1 MRRNITQVAVEDADE
16 LAHGWGVGIAMQMLS
31 EGVIS
36 PKDFLWLCAE
46 AAEAADAADR
56 PTAHTHS
63 ASPRRRCAMKP
74 SERMASDVAG
84 IAV

>member
-36 PKDFLWLCAE
+36 PKDFLWLCAGRQRRRQMPPT
-46 AAEAADAADR
+46 APRPTRIPHHRGADA
-56 PTAHTHS
+56 P
-63 ASPRRRCAMKP
+63 
-74 SERMASDVAG
+74 
-84 IAV
+84 